1 MIKDL
6 LVFALFGLLAGS
18 LAYCILTLIAALRYL
33 AARPSKCTY
42 LPPISILKPLAGVDE
57 GLENSLRS
65 FFLQEYPEFEILF
78 AIHTE
83 NDPAGRV
90 VRRLQREFPKVRSR
104 LVVSGDGGSPNR
116 KVNSLQ
122 QMLRHARYEV
132 LVASDSDVYVEKN
145 MLLSIAS
152 ELDDASVGLVT
163 CPYRAVAGR
172 SFWSVLEAIGMN
184 TEFLG
189 GVLTARMLEGMKFAL
204 GALVGIKRSV
214 LEDIGG
220 FSRLREYLA
229 DDFVLGQFVAAAGY
243 RVTLSSH
250 PVEHRIGA
258 QSFAVSLGHRLRW
271 NRSTRRSR
279 PQGYCGQVFTNPIA
293 LGCLLIALKPPL
305 WPLCALALVIRI
317 GAACTIAEWV
327 LNDTE
332 TRRRLYLI
340 PLQDLSSFVTWIA
353 GFFGNAVSWRDIKYR
368 VLSDGRLELWHPV
381 EQLPSPAAAESVELT
396 RSSTV

>member
-18 LAYCILTLIAALRYL
+18 LAYCILTLVSSMHYL
-33 AARPSKCTY
+33 GARRPKGKN
-42 LPPISILKPLAGVDE
+42 LPPISILKPLAGVDD
-57 GLENSLRS
+57 GLAECLRS
-65 FFLQEYPEFEILF
+65 FFRQEYSEFEILF

-83 NDPAGRV
+83 DDPAGGV
-90 VRRLQREFPKVRSR
+90 VRRLQREFPNVPSR
-104 LVVSGDGGSPNR
+104 LIVSGDGGSPNR

-122 QMLRHARYEV
+122 KMMRHARYDV
-132 LVASDSDVYVEKN
+132 LVASDSDVYVEKD
-145 MLLSIAS
+145 MLLAVAS
-152 ELDDASVGLVT
+152 ELEDPKVGLVS

-172 SFWSVLEAIGMN
+172 SFWSELEAIGMN

-214 LEDIGG
+214 LEELGG
-220 FSRLREYLA
+220 FSALREYLA

-243 RVTLSSH
+243 RVTLSAH

-258 QSFAVSLGHRLRW
+258 QGFAVSLGHRLRW

-279 PQGYCGQVFTNPIA
+279 PHGYCGQVFTNPVA
-293 LGCLLIALKPPL
+293 LGCLLMALKPAL
-305 WPLCALALVIRI
+305 WPLFVLALVIRI
-317 GAACTIAEWV
+317 GAACTIADWV

-332 TRRRLYLI
+332 IRRRCYLI
-340 PLQDLSSFVTWIA
+340 PLQDLLSFVTWVA
-353 GFFGNAVSWRDIKYR
+353 GFFGSAVTWRDIKYR
-368 VLSDGRLELWHPV
+368 VLNDGRLELWHPM
-381 EQLPSPAAAESVELT
+381 EHLPRTPAPETVELT
-396 RSSTV
+396 RSSRL